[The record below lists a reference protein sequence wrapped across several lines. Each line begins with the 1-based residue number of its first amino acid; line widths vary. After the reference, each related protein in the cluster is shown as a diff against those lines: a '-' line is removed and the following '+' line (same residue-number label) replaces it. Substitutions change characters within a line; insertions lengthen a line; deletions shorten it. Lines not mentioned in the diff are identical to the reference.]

1 MATSSRFTSF
11 VAAAPATA
19 APAAR
24 SVSTVRYFTPHLRF
38 TNSGQVTFE
47 PAHHNKSLRPLSYGN
62 NDAAYESIPC
72 VDTVLNDP
80 TYGLDVAD
88 DAEYLRTN
96 LENYESDFGDCNPAS
111 PDPEYQVSDGKDA
124 TVLMAIYSFSANNLD
139 YDAECNND
147 AAAHW
152 LRERGYY

>member
-1 MATSSRFTSF
+1 MSTSTRFLSF
-11 VAAAPATA
+11 VAAPA
-19 APAAR
+19 APT
-24 SVSTVRYFTPHLRF
+24 STPLSTVRYFTPHLRF
-38 TNSGQVTFE
+38 TNSGQVTFL
-47 PAHHNKSLRPLSYGN
+47 PAHHPKSLRPATYQN

-96 LENYESDFGDCNPAS
+96 LENYEADEGRAI
-111 PDPEYQVSDGKDA
+111 PDPEYQIEEGNA
-124 TVLMAIYSFSANNLD
+124 RFYSLSANNLD

-152 LRERGYY
+152 LRSRGYY